1 MQMPR
6 KNDDLRHLDTRH
18 ALTDEERHAV
28 RRERQR
34 AALHL
39 VEPRVVISRCWVPSI
54 VARSFSRGL

>member
-1 MQMPR
+1 MQTPR
-6 KNDDLRHLDTRH
+6 KNDDLTTLDTRF

-39 VEPRVVISRCWVPSI
+39 VPMPIGKFWVPAN

>member
-1 MQMPR
+1 MNTPAR
-6 KNDDLRHLDTRH
+6 NSDLRHVDTRS

-39 VEPRVVISRCWVPSI
+39 VPMPIGKFWVPAN

>member
-1 MQMPR
+1 MQTPR
-6 KNDDLRHLDTRH
+6 KNDDLTTFDTRS

-39 VEPRVVISRCWVPSI
+39 VPNVAIGKFWVPAI

>member
-1 MQMPR
+1 MQTPR
-6 KNDDLRHLDTRH
+6 KNVDLTTIDTRF

-39 VEPRVVISRCWVPSI
+39 VPNVVIGRWYVPAI

>member
-1 MQMPR
+1 MQTPPR
-6 KNDDLRHLDTRH
+6 NFDLRHIDTRS

-39 VEPRVVISRCWVPSI
+39 VPMSIGRWFVPAN

>member
-1 MQMPR
+1 MQTPPR
-6 KNDDLRHLDTRH
+6 NFDLRHIDTRF

-39 VEPRVVISRCWVPSI
+39 VPMPIGKCWVPAN

>member
-1 MQMPR
+1 MNTPPKMT
-6 KNDDLRHLDTRH
+6 DLRHLNTRS

-39 VEPRVVISRCWVPSI
+39 VPTVVIGRWFVPAN

>member
-1 MQMPR
+1 MNTPR
-6 KNDDLRHLDTRH
+6 KGDDLRHFNTRY
-18 ALTDEERHAV
+18 ALTDEERLAV

-39 VEPRVVISRCWVPSI
+39 VEPRVAISRCWVPPI

>member
-1 MQMPR
+1 MNTPPKMT
-6 KNDDLRHLDTRH
+6 DLRHLNTRS

-39 VEPRVVISRCWVPSI
+39 VPMPIGKFWVPAN